1 MGCDMHARLSF
12 FLKKKFTQGTA
23 NVRVME
29 MSNGFRN
36 CYIYSPSYR
45 NLFSLRLLK
54 SGIRHVITTLFGQ
67 HYFPKHVD
75 TPKTIFGENNNE
87 SGSSF
92 RLPVEHLVC

>member
-54 SGIRHVITTLFGQ
+54 SGIRHVITHCLASITFQNMLIL
-67 HYFPKHVD
+67 PKQ
-75 TPKTIFGENNNE
+75 F
-87 SGSSF
+87 
-92 RLPVEHLVC
+92 LVRITTNQAALLDYQ